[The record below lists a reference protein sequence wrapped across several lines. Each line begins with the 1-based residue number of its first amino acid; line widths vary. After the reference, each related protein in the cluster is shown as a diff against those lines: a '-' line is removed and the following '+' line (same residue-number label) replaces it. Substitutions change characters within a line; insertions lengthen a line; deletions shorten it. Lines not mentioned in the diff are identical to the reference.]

1 MAEVLKSLAMLP
13 DGNQHLRAK
22 NDDCVFYRSGST
34 STYCEATKSEHP
46 NTAIATIDIAKIDD
60 HDQITRAALAQELNS
75 ASTSCGSFFL
85 QGHAMS
91 EELPPE
97 SFDDLQTRSTQITVN
112 LSTILAS
119 NQRISS
125 ALPAGLVAI
134 FVGGTSGIGEITV
147 KKFARYTLRPRAYII
162 GRSQSAAERIIAECR
177 ILNPEGEYTFIA
189 ADISLIKNVDE
200 VCDNIK
206 REEKFVNLLFLSAGF
221 PSIDGAESSE
231 GLVLLSAL
239 MLYSRARFIQNLLPI
254 INTAP
259 ALRRIIT
266 VAGSGREGRVY
277 QDDYPARH
285 LSLIKMRAH
294 SIAVITLSIE
304 ALAKMAPEVSF
315 IHDYPGTVRT
325 PLIDHDLGII
335 GVVLRAWLFF
345 FWVVDF
351 ARYAPKLSG
360 KGADGVRVE
369 EGEIAEGSNGKL
381 GSGVY
386 SLSSDFESGSA
397 ASRKYLA
404 EYRARGL
411 VEDVWKQIDGEIR
424 RIARNREE
432 DA

>member
-1 MAEVLKSLAMLP
+1 M
-13 DGNQHLRAK
+13 
-22 NDDCVFYRSGST
+22 
-34 STYCEATKSEHP
+34 
-46 NTAIATIDIAKIDD
+46 
-60 HDQITRAALAQELNS
+60 
-75 ASTSCGSFFL
+75 
-85 QGHAMS
+85 
-91 EELPPE
+91 
-97 SFDDLQTRSTQITVN
+97 VN

-119 NQRISS
+119 NQQISS

-134 FVGGTSGIGEITV
+134 FVCGTSGIGEITV
-147 KKFARYTLRPRAYII
+147 KKFAQYTLRPRAYII
-162 GRSQSAAERIIAECR
+162 ARSQSAAERIIAECR
-177 ILNPEGEYTFIA
+177 ILNSEGEHTFIA

-206 REEKFVNLLFLSAGF
+206 REEKFVNFLLLSAGF
-221 PSIDGAESSE
+221 PSIDGAETSE
-231 GLVLLSAL
+231 GLLLLSAL

-254 INTAP
+254 IKTAP
-259 ALRRIIT
+259 ALRRVIT
-266 VAGSGREGRVY
+266 VAGGGREGRVY
-277 QDDYPARH
+277 QGDYPARH

-325 PLIDHDLGII
+325 PLIDHGLGII
-335 GVVLRAWLFF
+335 GVILRAWLFF
-345 FWVVDF
+345 FGWWICIPLEECGERHLF
-351 ARYAPKLSG
+351 MATSARYAPKLSG

-386 SLSSDFESGSA
+386 SLSSDRESGSA
-397 ASRKYLA
+397 AFRKYLA

-411 VEDVWKQIDGEIR
+411 VEDVWKHIDGKIR

>member
-1 MAEVLKSLAMLP
+1 M
-13 DGNQHLRAK
+13 
-22 NDDCVFYRSGST
+22 
-34 STYCEATKSEHP
+34 
-46 NTAIATIDIAKIDD
+46 
-60 HDQITRAALAQELNS
+60 
-75 ASTSCGSFFL
+75 
-85 QGHAMS
+85 
-91 EELPPE
+91 
-97 SFDDLQTRSTQITVN
+97 VN

-119 NQRISS
+119 NQQISS

-134 FVGGTSGIGEITV
+134 FIGGTSGIGEITV
-147 KKFARYTLRPRAYII
+147 NKFARYTLRPRAYII
-162 GRSQSAAERIIAECR
+162 GRSQSAAERIISECR

-189 ADISLIKNVDE
+189 ADIKT
-200 VCDNIK
+200 
-206 REEKFVNLLFLSAGF
+206 
-221 PSIDGAESSE
+221 SE
-231 GLVLLSAL
+231 GLLLLSAL

-254 INTAP
+254 IKTAP

-266 VAGSGREGRVY
+266 VAGGGREGRVY

-345 FWVVDF
+345 FGWWICIPLEECGERHLF
-351 ARYAPKLSG
+351 MATSARYAPKLSG

-386 SLSSDFESGSA
+386 SLSSDCESGSA